1 MSRQKD
7 LAKNTAILTFGRMCT
22 QGISFLLLPFYTAI
36 LDTSESGTFDLLITY
51 GTLLLPLVGMQLDQ
65 GLFRFMLESRD
76 DIQEKRKLFSTV
88 ITADILQI
96 LVYALV
102 LSFVSVVFNI
112 HYGLFLI
119 LYVAINVIA
128 AFYLQLLRGLGNNKA
143 YAMSSFLS
151 ATITVILNVVF
162 LAVLRIGLQGLFI
175 STIAGTGISVLYM
188 SFVIKPWTLFDV
200 KAINRKTLKAVQSY
214 SIPLIPNNLAWW
226 VVNAS
231 DRTIISYFLGVAV
244 NGIYYV
250 SNKFSNV
257 FITFYNVFNLS
268 WTETV
273 SLHYQDEDRDY
284 FLSDTI
290 TKVYKLFSG
299 ACFGIVA
306 LMPFVFP
313 YLVNKQYEDAYQQI
327 IILMYAMIF
336 RVLVGLYSCVYIAL
350 KETKK
355 IAYTSIASAVI
366 NITVNCLL
374 INRIGLYAASISTLV
389 AFLAMAIFRYYDVN
403 KYVSMRIDR
412 KVLSVSIILGIGLLA
427 SYYIN
432 TFILNTISLVIIAI
446 YVITQNW
453 DMLRLFKN
461 AIKSYVHKS

>member
-22 QGISFLLLPFYTAI
+22 QGISFLLLPLYTAI
-36 LDTSESGTFDLLITY
+36 LDKSESGTFDLLITY

-76 DIQEKRKLFSTV
+76 DIKEKRKLFST
-88 ITADILQI
+88 IISADILQI
-96 LVYALV
+96 LIYALV
-102 LSFVSVVFNI
+102 LALASFFLKI
-112 HYGLFLI
+112 HYWLFLI

-128 AFYLQLLRGLGNNKA
+128 AFYLQLLRGLGNNRA
-143 YAMSSFLS
+143 YAVSSFLS
-151 ATITVILNVVF
+151 ATITVVFNVVF
-162 LAVLRIGLQGLFI
+162 LAVLKIGLRGLLI
-175 STIAGTGISVLYM
+175 STILGTGISVLYM

-200 KAINRKTLKAVQSY
+200 KAINRKTLKEVQSY
-214 SIPLIPNNLAWW
+214 SIPLIPNNIAWW

-244 NGIYYV
+244 NGIYFV

-273 SLHYQDEDRDY
+273 SLHYNDEDRDS
-284 FLSDTI
+284 FLNDTI

-327 IILMYAMIF
+327 IILMYAMMF

-355 IAYTSIASAVI
+355 IAYTSMASAII
-366 NITVNCLL
+366 NITFNCLL

-389 AFLAMAIFRYYDVN
+389 AFGAMAIFRYYDVN
-403 KYVSMRIDR
+403 KHISMRIDK
-412 KVLSVSIILGIGLLA
+412 KVLTISIILSIGLLL

-432 TFILNTISLVIIAI
+432 NTILNTISLAIITI

-453 DMLRLFKN
+453 DLLRSLRN
-461 AIKSYVHKS
+461 IIKSYVHKY